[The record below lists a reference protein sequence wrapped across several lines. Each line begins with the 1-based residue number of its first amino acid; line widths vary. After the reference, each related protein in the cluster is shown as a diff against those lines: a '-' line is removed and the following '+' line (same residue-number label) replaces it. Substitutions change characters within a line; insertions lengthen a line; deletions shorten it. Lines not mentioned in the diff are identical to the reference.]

1 MSIRVLLKY
10 ILGYVRIT
18 VEGYYIERFINICTT
33 SKILIWN
40 LKREKGIKLYLNIG
54 IQDYYKAIKIA
65 KKLKCKV
72 KIEKKRGLP
81 FILNRYKK
89 RKIFVIS
96 LFVILIALYTSS
108 NYVWNIEIRVEDNM
122 QLDNILEDVKMAGL
136 ETGMKKDKIN
146 VEETTNKI
154 RLSRDDISWIGIE
167 LKGTNAI
174 VKVVKA
180 KEAPEIIDE
189 KDYCNIVA
197 KKSGTITKIIAQNG
211 TALVKPGDEVQ
222 EGQVLIQGTMEGKY
236 TGIRYVH
243 SLGEVEAI
251 VKYEKTEKISLK
263 KEENV
268 KTGNKEEK
276 YQIKINNFQ
285 INFYKTLSN
294 FKIYDTIEEEKKFK
308 IFSNLYLPI
317 SVCKITNYELEEN
330 SKNYTVEEATEIG
343 TQKLEQE
350 IEAEIQNKEKIL
362 NKSAN
367 VKETPEYVEVSVI
380 YEVVENIGMQEKIEE
395 TYEQT
400 EEEQ

>member
-197 KKSGTITKIIAQNG
+197 KRAGTITKIIAQNG
-211 TALVKPGDEVQ
+211 IALVKPGDEVQ

-294 FKIYDTIEEEKKFK
+294 FKIYDTIEEEKKLK

-317 SVCKITNYELEEN
+317 SVCKVTNYELEEN
-330 SKNYTVEEATEIG
+330 SNNYTIEEATEIG
-343 TQKLEQE
+343 TQKLEKE
-350 IEAEIQNKEKIL
+350 IEAEIENKEKIL

>member
-10 ILGYVRIT
+10 ILGYVKIT

-40 LKREKGIKLYLNIG
+40 LKREKGIKLHLNIG
-54 IQDYYKAIKIA
+54 IQDYYRAIKIA

-81 FILNRYKK
+81 FLLNRYRK
-89 RKIFVIS
+89 RKIFVIA

-108 NYVWNIEIRVEDNM
+108 NYIWNIEIRVEDNM
-122 QLDNILEDVKMAGL
+122 QLENILEDVKNAGL
-136 ETGMKKDKIN
+136 KTGLKKDKIN
-146 VEETTNKI
+146 IEEITNRI
-154 RLSRDDISWIGIE
+154 RLSRDDISWIGID

-197 KKSGTITKIIAQNG
+197 QKSGTITRIIAQNG

-236 TGIRYVH
+236 TGTRYVH

-251 VKYEKTEKISLK
+251 VKYEKTEKIPLK

-285 INFYKTLSN
+285 INFYKTLSK

-317 SVCKITNYELEEN
+317 SVCKVTNYELEEN

-350 IEAEIQNKEKIL
+350 IEAEIQNKESIL
-362 NKSAN
+362 GKNAN
-367 VKETPEYVEVSVI
+367 VNETPEYVEVSVT
-380 YEVVENIGMQEKIEE
+380 YEVIENIGMQEKIEE
-395 TYEQT
+395 TYDQT
-400 EEEQ
+400 EEKQ